1 MAKAKARKSTRAKP
15 AKAKQGKAKPAK
27 AKPTRA
33 KKPVKTKPARAAK
46 PKAAAKQPSKQPAP
60 VAAFIAPALPALPP
74 GEDGFDTLAD
84 YFVTHIVA
92 AAGDDAKL
100 RAIIARS
107 ILGFYDHM
115 EAAGQERGERSG
127 EFFWV
132 DGVAMEDTDRELP
145 IVRVQRA
152 LGERGSA
159 VTERVIALWEAAQLS
174 VR

>member
-1 MAKAKARKSTRAKP
+1 VAKAKRAKAKRAPAKP
-15 AKAKQGKAKPAK
+15 AKAKRAKAKRVNAKRAMAKPAK
-27 AKPTRA
+27 AKVAATR
-33 KKPVKTKPARAAK
+33 
-46 PKAAAKQPSKQPAP
+46 PAP
-60 VAAFIAPALPALPP
+60 VVAAQAPLLPALPP

-84 YFVTHIVA
+84 YFVTSIVA
-92 AAGDDAKL
+92 AAGDDTKL
-100 RAIIARS
+100 RAVIARA

-115 EAAGQERGERSG
+115 EANGQERGERSG

-132 DGVAMEDTDRELP
+132 DGVAIEDSDRELP

-159 VTERVIALWEAAQLS
+159 VTERVIALWDDAQQS